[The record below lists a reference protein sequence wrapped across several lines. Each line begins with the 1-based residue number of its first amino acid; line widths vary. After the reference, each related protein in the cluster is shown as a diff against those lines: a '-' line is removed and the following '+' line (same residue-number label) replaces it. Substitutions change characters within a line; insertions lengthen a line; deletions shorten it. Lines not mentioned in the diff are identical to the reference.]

1 MSNGRW
7 TRWGRWREW
16 QNGMIRSGVWCGQV
30 GGGAAELDRAQVVLG
45 QLSHTRGVRDHGGG
59 EHI

>member
-1 MSNGRW
+1 MS
-7 TRWGRWREW
+7 
-16 QNGMIRSGVWCGQV
+16 RSGVWCGQV

-59 EHI
+59 EHF